1 MKPKGTKAVGAKLC
15 DLAAV
20 VRSKNAGVNE
30 ITFDLIFTEVV
41 VYEQAKASPA
51 LDKACVEKLL
61 GRPVLGVYCDDTSL
75 AIKITCDRVINAE
88 AQVIGMFM
96 EHSSMPSL
104 FVTLCEM
111 MSSCM

>member
-1 MKPKGTKAVGAKLC
+1 MRSGSCGALQ
-15 DLAAV
+15 D
-20 VRSKNAGVNE
+20 AGVNE

-75 AIKITCDRVINAE
+75 AIKITCDRVINAGSAGDRDVYG
-88 AQVIGMFM
+88 AQQHAKLVRHI
-96 EHSSMPSL
+96 
-104 FVTLCEM
+104 V
-111 MSSCM
+111 